1 MKLNKKAAPAGGRKE
16 NKMDYKHCCV
26 VNADGVYQTFVLVL
40 LEQNEEGE
48 TTENVQGY
56 KLAEGEQL
64 IDAAL
69 PAMRQHAGT
78 SGFIRPKWDEDTE
91 AWIEAATAEQIA
103 AWETEHPDP
112 VSLEEKRAA
121 KIAEMSAAC
130 NAAINAGTTVQMPD
144 GTQEAFTYSTADQ
157 ANVSEM
163 FMACLMGAESYPY
176 HANDEACKSYTAAEI
191 MAIYGTLS
199 MYKTGQLTYHN
210 QLKQYINALETAQE
224 VQAVTYGQELTGE
237 YLVAYGTLMQEAQAQ
252 MQAVISKV
260 GGANAGG

>member
-1 MKLNKKAAPAGGRKE
+1 
-16 NKMDYKHCCV
+16 MDYKYCCV
-26 VNADGVYQTFVLVL
+26 VDADGAYKTFVLVL
-40 LEQNEEGE
+40 LEQDEER
-48 TTENVQGY
+48 VQY
-56 KLAEGEQL
+56 YTLQDGEQMV
-64 IDAAL
+64 DANP
-69 PAMRQHAGT
+69 PAMRPYAGAT
-78 SGFIRPKWDEDTE
+78 GFVSPRWDDETE
-91 AWIEAATAEQIA
+91 AWTEGASAEETA
-103 AWETEHPDP
+103 AWEAEHPDP
-112 VSLEEKRAA
+112 VSMEEKRTA

-237 YLVAYGTLMQEAQAQ
+237 YLVAYGALMQEAQAQ

-260 GGANAGG
+260 GGADAAG